1 VQERVWAKV
10 TQAWASYTTAGGRV
24 RLENQAVWVTGTK

>member
-1 VQERVWAKV
+1 VWAKV
-10 TQAWASYTTAGGRV
+10 TRAWARYTTTHGPV